1 MMNQKLVTLDF
12 TERDLDFLIAA
23 VVSGSSDTSTVRG
36 AIRHDPAY
44 RKAIVSDERV
54 FSQVAND
61 DESFL
66 KISPLLYFEVLL
78 RRAQRDLESTS
89 YTMERSGKESI
100 PVFDSVKVAD
110 FLDSPYVLEYLAH
123 MLASFTRIQS
133 YVVPVRIRKGIRRR
147 IRYNDMDID
156 SLIQFA
162 SKAEES
168 ERFSFYKRIGDV
180 CLFVTGLF
188 RDHTYS
194 EAEKTSVMRDPVYR
208 VRQSSSPAWSRRIKR
223 SVEEYEAEGKR
234 FYKLAEL
241 HPTASILE
249 LSDVFNVL
257 REQFTAARKPLAFL
271 STHYLHSRKNNLFGI
286 TS

>member
-1 MMNQKLVTLDF
+1 MMKQKLVTMDF
-12 TERDLDFLIAA
+12 TERDLDFLISA
-23 VVSGSSDTSTVRG
+23 VLPGSHDTSTVRE

-44 RKAIVSDERV
+44 RKAIVSDGRV
-54 FSQVAND
+54 FSQVSND

-66 KISPLLYFEVLL
+66 KISPSLYFEVLL

-89 YTMERSGKESI
+89 YTIEKSGKESI
-100 PVFDSVKVAD
+100 PVFDSVTVAD

-133 YVVPVRIRKGIRRR
+133 YIVPVTKRKGIRRR

-162 SKAEES
+162 AKAEES

-194 EAEKTSVMRDPVYR
+194 DAGKTSMMRDSVYR
-208 VRQSSSPAWSRRIKR
+208 VRQSSSPVWSRSIKR

-234 FYKLAEL
+234 FYKLAGL
-241 HPTASILE
+241 HPTASMLE

-271 STHYLHSRKNNLFGI
+271 ATHYLHSRQNKLF
-286 TS
+286 